1 MSVHPMPVRSDA
13 EVAERVDALIAGMTV
28 AEKAGQLTQYFYFDL
43 PSPDQPA
50 NGNPGGAE
58 APGAAF
64 AGQGNTVET
73 ALARGE
79 VGSLLFVTDPAA
91 INRLQRRAV
100 EGNRHG
106 IPVLFGFDVIHGL
119 RTIFPVPIAMA
130 ASWDPGGIERSQ
142 AVAAREARAV
152 GIHWAFAPMVD
163 IARDP
168 RWGRIV

>member
-1 MSVHPMPVRSDA
+1 MTVHPMPVRSDA
-13 EVAERVDALIAGMTV
+13 EVAGRVDALIARMTT

-43 PSPDQPA
+43 PPA
-50 NGNPGGAE
+50 GEPATAGEPAAE

-64 AGQGNTVET
+64 AGQGNTVEA

-79 VGSLLFVTDPAA
+79 VGSLLFVTDPAK
-91 INRLQRRAV
+91 INQLQRRAV

-142 AVAAREARAV
+142 AVAAREA
-152 GIHWAFAPMVD
+152 
-163 IARDP
+163 
-168 RWGRIV
+168 